1 MYWGTAAMSII
12 ALYCSHGL
20 SGNVIAKGGD
30 VVKLRAR
37 VLGIIIG
44 IAACTVAADGAERE
58 PQKAVREEYKGPK
71 DRTTVLRDDL
81 VVIPGKEVNIL
92 RVEFPAGLIGERHY
106 HTGDV
111 FVHVLEGEFVVD
123 VDGKGRKAFGP
134 GQVYHEAVNKVMQAR
149 NPSTTQRT
157 KVILFQVGD
166 KGEPLMIKAK

>member
-1 MYWGTAAMSII
+1 M
-12 ALYCSHGL
+12 
-20 SGNVIAKGGD
+20 
-30 VVKLRAR
+30 KLRVR

-44 IAACTVAADGAERE
+44 IAICAVAANGAEQE
-58 PQKAVREEYKGPK
+58 PQKTAREEYKGAA

-81 VVIPGKEVNIL
+81 IVIPGKEVNIL
-92 RVEFPAGLIGERHY
+92 RVEFPAGWIGERHY

-111 FVHVLEGEFVVD
+111 FVYVLEGEFVVD
-123 VDGKGRKAFGP
+123 VGGEGREAFGP

>member
-1 MYWGTAAMSII
+1 M
-12 ALYCSHGL
+12 
-20 SGNVIAKGGD
+20 
-30 VVKLRAR
+30 KLRAR
-37 VLGIIIG
+37 VVGIIIG
-44 IAACTVAADGAERE
+44 IATCTVAADAAAPE
-58 PQKAVREEYKGPK
+58 PQKAARKEYKGPE

-92 RVEFPAGLIGERHY
+92 RVEFPAGWIGERHY

-123 VDGKGRKAFGP
+123 VDGEGRKAFGP